1 MFEIFKIR
9 CCSFVLSL
17 YPKGPW
23 EEFICLSLDLVGC
36 TCLLRGHSRG
46 KTRAKAVPARSVSPV
61 WSRHIAN
68 RSLHNSQLPWWTI
81 AQITSGRGGRRPL
94 SHNRA
99 FLFPRSSSRVV
110 LYLRDWSNAF
120 KELHNNA
127 VAPKEHT
134 RSSPWIGSEEPKEPR
149 IQILWDL
156 HSLTK
161 GVEAKSHI
169 LLFPYIALADPHEM
183 STKILTLSNHKT

>member
-1 MFEIFKIR
+1 MGR
-9 CCSFVLSL
+9 VYLSVSR
-17 YPKGPW
+17 PGGW
-23 EEFICLSLDLVGC
+23 DLSAKRPQQRQD
-36 TCLLRGHSRG
+36 TG
-46 KTRAKAVPARSVSPV
+46 KFTAVPARSILPV

-81 AQITSGRGGRRPL
+81 AQITSGRGARRPL

-110 LYLRDWSNAF
+110 LYLRDWSNTF

-134 RSSPWIGSEEPKEPR
+134 RSSRWIGSEEPKEPR

-183 STKILTLSNHKT
+183 SIKILTLSNHKT